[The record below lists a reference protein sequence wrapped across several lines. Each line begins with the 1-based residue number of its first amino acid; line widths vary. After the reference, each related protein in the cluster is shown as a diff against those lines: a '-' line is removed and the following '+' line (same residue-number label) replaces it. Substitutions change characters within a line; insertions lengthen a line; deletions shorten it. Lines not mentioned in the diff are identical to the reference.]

1 MGALQKDIKFL
12 RGLTGADRIAAL
24 GKLGYKAPSLS
35 AAIKELKITGQAP
48 DAATIINLATLYEGP
63 DFKGIVDVTEE
74 LSGKPA
80 GTYITTDATALIII
94 DEQGNTRLQKL

>member
-1 MGALQKDIKFL
+1 MG
-12 RGLTGADRIAAL
+12 
-24 GKLGYKAPSLS
+24 
-35 AAIKELKITGQAP
+35 E
-48 DAATIINLATLYEGP
+48 
-63 DFKGIVDVTEE
+63 VDVTEE